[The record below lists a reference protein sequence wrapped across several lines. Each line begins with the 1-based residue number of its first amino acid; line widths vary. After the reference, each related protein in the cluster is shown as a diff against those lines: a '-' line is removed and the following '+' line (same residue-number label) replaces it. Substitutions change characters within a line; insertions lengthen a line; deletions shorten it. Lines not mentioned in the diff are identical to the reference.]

1 MNSTPLADDDLC
13 DPGPGLYVQIVGS
26 IVFVIVWPLVIF
38 NIKLFPLGRPAAAL
52 AGASMM
58 VIFSIVSQDEVYEI
72 EGRHGNLQ
80 TLFLLVGMML
90 LSFYFDREGLLR
102 LLALSIFGSRQTSMR
117 YVLWKVCLLTGIMSA
132 FITNDATSLVISPLL
147 FIEFKRQGRPHKQLL
162 PLALGIATSAN
173 IGSVST
179 IFGNTQNAFISSTAE
194 IPLIEYLK
202 VELPAA
208 IIGLTLNTVLLY
220 LIFYKRLFKD
230 LTEDDERLERE
241 ERKKVYTAGL
251 DLQSIAG
258 SIIEERQAS
267 ILEQDVTSDPRLSSQ
282 IAREREGMYGVE
294 SLRITPSQSHHSLRL
309 TPSSTLHSLRQS
321 HSNHSIISCH
331 EHRQVTSLF
340 HSPAPVLTEII
351 VPEIR
356 ITHSISESGE
366 DGEEVF
372 EVIKES
378 EVVVVETY
386 PDPMIEVIPLRE
398 RGRRELLFI
407 AWLAF
412 ISIITVVLLAL
423 PPPPVVSATFNLGVI
438 PLGAAILTM
447 LVDSLLNRR
456 HAFEALSR
464 GIDWPV
470 IMMLMGLYVWLRGFH
485 NTCIPDLI
493 FEKLTPYMNLYTIEG
508 VLLFTV
514 FIMLGSNIF
523 SNVSLT
529 ILIID
534 KLPQL
539 LCGTVTCGEGM
550 TSSLAGLL
558 LAWISTTSGNMS
570 IIGSITNLIVAE
582 KARSTAG
589 YQLTFL
595 RYIRYGFISSVVVIF
610 SGLAVVYILGRFA
623 TTN

>member
-309 TPSSTLHSLRQS
+309 TPSSTLHSLRHS

-331 EHRQVTSLF
+331 DHRQVTSLF